1 MINQDKIPPT
11 YFGPRRW
18 RDVIFLPRDSSDGTL
33 NNALLSEY
41 FEDLDLLQAI
51 QELTTALES
60 ALREA
65 RLGEGVR
72 LPPSLE
78 H

>member
-18 RDVIFLPRDSSDGTL
+18 RDVIFLPRDPVDGPL
-33 NNALLSEY
+33 NNALLAEY
-41 FEDLDLLQAI
+41 FENLDVLQAI
-51 QELTTALES
+51 RELTAALES
-60 ALREA
+60 ALHEA
-65 RLGEGVR
+65 RLSEGAR